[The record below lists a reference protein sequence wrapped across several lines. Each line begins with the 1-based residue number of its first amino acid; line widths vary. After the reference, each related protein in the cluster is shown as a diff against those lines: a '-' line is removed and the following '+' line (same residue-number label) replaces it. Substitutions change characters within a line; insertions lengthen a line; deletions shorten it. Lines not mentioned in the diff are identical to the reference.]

1 MGFSFINMAMLL
13 GLLGIALPFLVHLL
27 SRRKFDIVE
36 WGAMQFLE
44 LSQKTRRRLRLEEL
58 LLLLLRMGLIAL
70 IALALARP
78 WLSGGIFSQLVS
90 NQARD
95 VVFVVDGSYSMGWEG
110 GVETPHARATKWV
123 HDFLEALNPGDSI
136 SVIDAR
142 DLPRSVVDPPTQD
155 FGRVR
160 EVLDNLPTPSG
171 SSDLPTA
178 MNMAVQVLSRTSN
191 MAREVIVL
199 TDKQEVPWEAEDAS
213 LWRRF
218 DDLLTQ
224 PTVKPRVWVVD
235 VSAPGDDKQNFAVG
249 ELNLSRDLSVPD
261 FPLRI
266 QTVVR
271 SFGSAKQHSRR
282 VHLEVNGQRITEKT
296 ISCTIPSGGEA
307 PVEFEVKL
315 PSVGSWLLSVV
326 LDSDEL
332 PGDNRADAAIT
343 VADAVP
349 VLIVD
354 GSWSA
359 DPTERDSFFAQAA
372 LTSSENNRPW
382 IKAESVS
389 SSAFQTTDLDGVQT
403 VILANVPSFHDQ
415 QIAALKDFVSR
426 GGGLLIC
433 PGDKVNAENWNTGLY
448 EDGRSLLPGMLQ
460 QIDQDRSLQLGEIR
474 PMDKSLQ
481 LPWVKQFRAEN
492 GGGFTDARISKWWQ
506 LQPAKPQEPDAAP
519 VEDGPVVSDTT
530 IVARLN
536 TNAPLLLSRQY
547 GKGRVLMQS
556 IPLDA
561 DWGSLPMKGDYVA
574 YLHEVIFH
582 LASAQVSRNVL
593 VGSPLVQ
600 PVTTKVNAE
609 DFEFLGPGETTFE
622 VESGGDELR
631 PTHRLTDT
639 SLPGIY
645 ELRKKTAA
653 KNERGQFFVVSGD
666 QRESDLTEL
675 QDDKIKD
682 LQAEDRLQFVS
693 DVQDLK
699 RKMFEKESPTELW
712 KFLLLIFVLFLV
724 GELLLTRRLVR
735 GGHVPDPDSQLLEA
749 EEVADEELDE
759 HDELDEIR
767 EDLQEVESVPLQR

>member
-13 GLLGIALPFLVHLL
+13 GLAGIALPFLVHLL
-27 SRRKFDIVE
+27 SRRKFDVVE

-58 LLLLLRMGLIAL
+58 LLLLLRMGLIAI
-70 IALALARP
+70 IAFALARP
-78 WLSGGIFSQLVS
+78 WISGGVFSKLVS
-90 NQARD
+90 NQPRD
-95 VVFVVDGSYSMGWEG
+95 VVFVIDGSYSMGWEG
-110 GVETPHARATKWV
+110 GVETPHATATKWV
-123 HDFLEALNPGDSI
+123 HDFLESLNPGDSI

-142 DLPRSVVDPPTQD
+142 DVPRAVVDPPTQD

-178 MNMAVQVLSRTSN
+178 MSMAVQVLSRTSN

-199 TDKQEVPWEAEDAS
+199 TDKQKVPWEADDAS

-224 PTVKPRVWVVD
+224 PTVKPGVWVVD
-235 VSAPGDDKQNFAVG
+235 VSAPGADKQNFAIG
-249 ELNLSRDLSVPD
+249 DLNLSRDLSVPD

-266 QTVVR
+266 QTTVR
-271 SFGSAKQHSRR
+271 SFGSAKQQSRR

-296 ISCTIPSGGEA
+296 ISCTIPAGGEA

-354 GSWSA
+354 GAWSA
-359 DPTERDSFFAQAA
+359 DPTERESFFARAA

-382 IKAESVS
+382 VKAESVS
-389 SSAFQTTDLDGVQT
+389 STAFQTTDLEDVQT
-403 VILANVPSFHDQ
+403 VILANVPSLHDQ
-415 QIAALKDFVSR
+415 QVAALKEFVAR

-433 PGDKVNAENWNTGLY
+433 PGDNVNAEDWNSRLY
-448 EDGRSLLPGMLQ
+448 EDGRSILPGLLQ
-460 QIDQDRSLQLGEIR
+460 KIDQDRGVQLGEIR

-492 GGGFTDARISKWWQ
+492 GGGFTDARIAKWWQ
-506 LQPAKPQEPDAAP
+506 LLPPKPLEPGAAAD
-519 VEDGPVVSDTT
+519 ESEGPVASDTT
-530 IVARLN
+530 VVARLN

-582 LASAQVSRNVL
+582 LASAQVSRNVA

-600 PVTTKVNAE
+600 PVTLEMNAD
-609 DFEFLGPGETTFE
+609 DFEFVGPDDTTFE
-622 VESGGDELR
+622 VETGGDELR
-631 PTHRLTDT
+631 PTHRLSDT
-639 SLPGIY
+639 SLPGTY
-645 ELRKKTAA
+645 ELRSKKAR
-653 KNERGQFFVVSGD
+653 KDDRGQFFVVSGD
-666 QRESDLTEL
+666 RRESDLVEL
-675 QDDKIKD
+675 EDKAVTD
-682 LQAEDRLQFVS
+682 LQAEERLKFV
-693 DVQDLK
+693 DGILDLK
-699 RKMFEKESPTELW
+699 QQMFEKESPTELW
-712 KFLLLIFVLFLV
+712 KFLLLIFVGFLV
-724 GELLLTRRLVR
+724 AELLLTRRLVR
-735 GGHVPDPDSQLLEA
+735 GGHVPDPDTQLPTPDETYD
-749 EEVADEELDE
+749 EEELDE
-759 HDELDEIR
+759 VDEYDDI
-767 EDLQEVESVPLQR
+767 QEELEEVGAR